1 MRTML
6 NTGTL
11 QLDALK
17 VLMGNVLLGGL
28 VLLED
33 NQGNFVVGPRYGQRE
48 IDLEQ
53 ELLSLSTM
61 FPVVL
66 RLPGIYWKVFSYQQT
81 LSLQFFSGNP
91 F

>member
-33 NQGNFVVGPRYGQRE
+33 NHGNFVVGPRYGQRE
-48 IDLEQ
+48 IDLGN
-53 ELLSLSTM
+53 
-61 FPVVL
+61 
-66 RLPGIYWKVFSYQQT
+66 RSY
-81 LSLQFFSGNP
+81 
-91 F
+91 